1 MMPPAAI
8 GLVLTSC
15 ALHAYW
21 NLLYK
26 RAGDKLAF
34 TALFL
39 LVTPLLYFP
48 MFAALIGGAAIPALG
63 WFCILGTGVVY
74 FGYFVGLS
82 RAYELGELSVVYP
95 LARSVG
101 PALTLL
107 WGVLLLGER
116 PTGAGIGGIVL
127 ILCGVVLIHLRPG
140 KAPDL
145 LDIDR
150 RRLFRSL
157 FASPATVSACFVGL
171 MYSLYSLIDKLGVG
185 RLRLDPAL
193 YIYLTFATAALLVVP
208 WIVRRRGTAA
218 LRAEWR
224 VNRRACIAVGGLNVL
239 AYLLVLYALSLP
251 NTPVSYIV
259 PLRTLSV
266 LFGVWLGV
274 EVLREEGRWSKMGAA
289 LMMVAGVL
297 LITWKG

>member
-48 MFAALIGGAAIPALG
+48 MFAALIGGTAIPAIG

-127 ILCGVVLIHLRPG
+127 VLCGVVLIHRRPD
-140 KAPDL
+140 KALVPPG
-145 LDIDR
+145 IDG
-150 RRLFRSL
+150 RRLVRSL

-193 YIYLTFATAALLVVP
+193 YIYLTFTTAALLVVP
-208 WIVRRRGTAA
+208 WIVWRRGAA
-218 LRAEWR
+218 SLRAEWQ
-224 VNRRACIAVGGLNVL
+224 VNRRACVAVGGLNLL

-274 EVLREEGRWSKMGAA
+274 EVLREEGRWSKMGAG
-289 LMMVAGVL
+289 LLMVAGVL